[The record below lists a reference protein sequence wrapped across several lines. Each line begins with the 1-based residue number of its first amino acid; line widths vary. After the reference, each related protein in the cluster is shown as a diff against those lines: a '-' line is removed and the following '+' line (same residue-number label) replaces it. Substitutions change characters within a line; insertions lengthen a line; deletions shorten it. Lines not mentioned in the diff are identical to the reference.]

1 MLLDVAE
8 SGANQMN
15 PDGTTASPL
24 LLDRYRVEGV
34 LGSGGLGSVVSAFD
48 TRLQRKVAIKTLKR
62 SAAPVDPV
70 RLRAIEDRFS
80 REAIAG
86 SRMGSHPNLVA
97 VYDTIAGP
105 DETLYLIL
113 EFVPGG
119 TLDHRL
125 SAAGTLPLASAL
137 RLTADVARGL
147 LAAHEAGLVHRD
159 IKPANIFLA
168 ADGRAQVGDFGIAQ
182 IDDVSGRTQATASHP
197 GTPLYMSPEQESMT
211 GYLRPN
217 TDQYALGLVLFEMI
231 TGKIYKRLG
240 KREATTLLA
249 AQPRPVAAL
258 IERLVAEDPDDRYP
272 DMARVISAVQAIITA
287 MDTGADISAPS
298 YEPESS
304 ATVLD
309 APPPGFSSNPYG
321 GQITP
326 PPLDSAAPFV
336 SQPPTSPY
344 SSQPPPSSPF
354 ASQPPPPVATAAPKR
369 MGRRGALFAIGG
381 VVVAGAAGGGY
392 LLLGRGTTDSPRAT
406 ATPQAAAAGLPT
418 VGSTATG
425 LAVAS
430 STATATVPISTP
442 TATPRPTA
450 TPGPTST
457 PVVAKFSTRAIPDA
471 LSHAEQWQMDK
482 IPNQS
487 TRTLDSGAYAVRV
500 FKKPDGSGLFSWGN
514 WVPPEGVRG
523 NEFIAEVEMRLQGDA
538 EGAAGGFVFLYN
550 YASNVNDYQ
559 YMTFMIRGDRR
570 FSVAQQLPGGEGHDH
585 RLIDLAQQSAI
596 NPGTNVVNL
605 MRIEVRQGKFSC
617 YANNQPIYLD
627 QVVPNEV
634 AGFNALAFAA
644 NVTKTSVLSDA
655 TATFIN
661 FRYEKLSN

>member
-1 MLLDVAE
+1 
-8 SGANQMN
+8 MN
-15 PDGTTASPL
+15 ADGTTASPL

-97 VYDTIAGP
+97 VYDTVAGP

-125 SAAGTLPLASAL
+125 SAAGSLPLASAL

-159 IKPANIFLA
+159 IKPANIFIA

-182 IDDVSGRTQATASHP
+182 IDDVSGRTQAVASHP

-240 KREATTLLA
+240 KREATALLA
-249 AQPRPVAAL
+249 TQPRPVAAL

-272 DMARVISAVQAIITA
+272 DMARVISAVQAISTA
-287 MDTGADISAPS
+287 MDTGADIGAPS
-298 YEPESS
+298 YQPESS

-309 APPPGFSSNPYG
+309 APPPPGVSSNPYG
-321 GQITP
+321 GQSTP
-326 PPLDSAAPFV
+326 PPFDSAAPFV
-336 SQPPTSPY
+336 PQPAASPY
-344 SSQPPPSSPF
+344 SSQPSASSPF
-354 ASQPPPPVATAAPKR
+354 ASQPPPPVPTAAPKR
-369 MGRRGALFAIGG
+369 MGRRAALVAVGG

-392 LLLGRGTTDSPRAT
+392 FLLGRGATNTPTAT
-406 ATPQAAAAGLPT
+406 ATPQSAAGLPLA
-418 VGSTATG
+418 GSATTGASIAPGTATA
-425 LAVAS
+425 LPVVV
-430 STATATVPISTP
+430 STATATVPLNTP
-442 TATPRPTA
+442 TATPRPTV

-457 PVVAKFSTRAIPDA
+457 PVAAKFSTRVIADA
-471 LSHAEQWQMDK
+471 LSHPEQWQMDK

-487 TRTLDSGAYAVRV
+487 TRTLEYGAYAVRV

-514 WVPPEGVRG
+514 WVPPEGVRA
-523 NEFIAEVEMRLQGDA
+523 NEFIAEAEIRLQGDA
-538 EGAAGGFVFLYN
+538 EGASGGFVFLYN

-585 RLIDLAQQSAI
+585 RLIDLAQQAAI
-596 NPGTNVVNL
+596 NPGTDAVNL
-605 MRIEVRQGKFSC
+605 VRIEVRQGKFSC

-634 AGFNALAFAA
+634 AAFNALAFAA
-644 NVTKTSVLSDA
+644 NVSKTSVLSDA
-655 TATFIN
+655 TAVFSN
-661 FRYEKLSN
+661 FRYEKLS